1 MSDMDRALIRAYQHP
16 TDAETTAVTDPESVR
31 QPLASRR
38 PVPTAAQMKAWK
50 AEGVRV
56 DMPGSPAWDGL
67 TDQHQESA
75 SMSHPLPK
83 LDSVFGP
90 AKQNVAAVSE
100 ALDRIMKRAGAKSAP
115 RTELRG
121 EPEFKATQKPA
132 TPPEAIAQ
140 PTAEVTSTPE
150 PAVTYDRPGIQPR
163 PVARPRWEIQS
174 LCWPETIQPLLSE
187 ELASWQQL
195 RDFLSQPG
203 NGRSRV
209 LGVVGTS
216 DGVGCSTL
224 TMCLAK
230 LLSQAVLNVVVIDG
244 RSGSRSLASGWGI
257 STAQLEATL
266 PTEAVHNVYDLA
278 IYSIED
284 RITLL
289 PSLGTVGDDLDRM
302 HPHIE
307 RLRCDYDVVL
317 WDVGFR
323 DPFPEALFLADAA
336 FMVRDMQSQDGP
348 SVSRAVAH
356 FEAAGT
362 PIIGVAENF
371 TRE

>member
-1 MSDMDRALIRAYQHP
+1 MA
-16 TDAETTAVTDPESVR
+16 
-31 QPLASRR
+31 
-38 PVPTAAQMKAWK
+38 
-50 AEGVRV
+50 
-56 DMPGSPAWDGL
+56 
-67 TDQHQESA
+67 
-75 SMSHPLPK
+75 HPLPK

-100 ALDRIMKRAGAKSAP
+100 ALDRIMKRAGAKAAP
-115 RTELRG
+115 RAEARG
-121 EPEFKATQKPA
+121 ETRPKTVPTPKPPKSE
-132 TPPEAIAQ
+132 TPPPQIAQ
-140 PTAEVTSTPE
+140 PTIDGDATPV
-150 PAVTYDRPGIQPR
+150 PATNHDRPGIQPR

-174 LCWPETIQPLLSE
+174 LYWPETIEPLLSG

-244 RSGSRSLASGWGI
+244 RNGTRSLAQGWGI
-257 STAQLEATL
+257 STTQLEAAL

-284 RITLL
+284 RITLI
-289 PSLGTVGDDLDRM
+289 PSLGSVGDDLDHM

-371 TRE
+371 IRE